1 MSDNGSIAELLPA
14 SPTRELDAYYYPHRK
29 SYMIPRSG
37 GGWVDVNQTGLT
49 LALKERGLRDKTG
62 EPLSPIDLYTHELH
76 TQYAVDYAGPLAG
89 YRYGLYQENG
99 HNILVTD
106 ELKLPEAVQ
115 GECPIIEGLFERFF
129 GSEQLPYVMG
139 WLQHAYLNLLPD
151 NKAFQPGQ
159 LLALCGPP
167 DAGKNLT
174 QDIITHVLGGR
185 MAKPYRYLSGGTS
198 FNLDLT
204 GAEHLQIS
212 DEVAK
217 QDYATR
223 RRFGAALKDIC
234 VNSTQS
240 IHAKTKNAINLPLRW
255 RITASLNDRDEDLC
269 ILPPYEP
276 QLWEKIILVKFEH
289 GRDLL
294 PDSAG
299 REAFWTQIKGELP
312 ALCHHLISSQLP
324 EAIRHPRYGVN
335 HFHNKEL
342 LVALD
347 VISPEMQ
354 LHDLIIEHVLNSSP
368 EWNGTASELEQKL
381 RFESGELPRVCTNTQ
396 TTGKYLNR
404 LEEKAAEDHV
414 RIVVSNSRTS
424 TRRGW
429 KITAKPQHND
439 SNDGSLLLQPSSN
452 ERCFSEV

>member
-1 MSDNGSIAELLPA
+1 
-14 SPTRELDAYYYPHRK
+14 
-29 SYMIPRSG
+29 
-37 GGWVDVNQTGLT
+37 
-49 LALKERGLRDKTG
+49 
-62 EPLSPIDLYTHELH
+62 
-76 TQYAVDYAGPLAG
+76 
-89 YRYGLYQENG
+89 
-99 HNILVTD
+99 
-106 ELKLPEAVQ
+106 
-115 GECPIIEGLFERFF
+115 
-129 GSEQLPYVMG
+129 MG
-139 WLQHAYLNLLPD
+139 WLKHAYLNLLPD
-151 NKAFQPGQ
+151 KKAYQPAQ

-167 DAGKNLT
+167 GAGKNLF
-174 QDIITHVLGGR
+174 QDIVTQILGGR

-198 FNLDLT
+198 FNSELT

-276 QLWEKIILVKFEH
+276 QLREKITLIKFGH

-294 PDSAG
+294 PDSTG
-299 REAFWTQIKGELP
+299 REAFWRQVKSEIP
-312 ALCHHLISSQLP
+312 ALCHHLNSYQLP

-354 LHDLIIEHVLNSSP
+354 LHDLIIEHVLNSSS

-381 RFESGELPRVCTNTQ
+381 RSKSGELPRVCTTTQ

-404 LEEKAAEDHV
+404 LEEKATEDHV

-424 TRRGW
+424 GRRGW
-429 KITAKPQHND
+429 KITTKPQHND
-439 SNDGSLLLQPSSN
+439 GNDGSLLLQPSSK
-452 ERCFSEV
+452 EHCFAEV